1 MNNRVLICVVWSSGK
16 MYYGLWKIFQPP
28 MRLRLFESMCD
39 KIDLNFIA
47 DAGNM
52 WWPLIALKW
61 AKEAEHILSFR
72 SGWRV
77 TFSLFR
83 EKTMIE
89 DPDWENSSSIVKLFR
104 KMFYHNTSWS
114 FYLRLFYMNIW
125 KEEMSNIKVQEAP
138 RV

>member
-1 MNNRVLICVVWSSGK
+1 MNRFSIYVVWSSGK

-39 KIDLNFIA
+39 KIDLNFIS

-52 WWPLIALKW
+52 WRPVIALTW
-61 AKEAEHILSFR
+61 AKEAEPMLSFR

-77 TFSLFR
+77 TLSLFR

-89 DPDWENSSSIVKLFR
+89 DPDWENTPSTVKWFG

-125 KEEMSNIKVQEAP
+125 KEEMSNIKAQGAP